1 MKKLD
6 KKQIPQFVALCV
18 LSSGVFGYFV
28 MRMVTPS
35 EAAASS
41 ASPPAQVATAP
52 KAAATDPKVAANDP
66 KVAAPIVVASAL
78 PGTPAAGLAPL
89 TPLPLAGMRDPFVVG
104 YVDPKIPLPTAPLPA
119 PPKLITAS
127 TQIGR
132 TNLPGLS
139 VLPAPSAPDLPT
151 GLTGFSVRPTRTAPT
166 LPTIAAPPTPA
177 PTWTV
182 TGVLQTDTE
191 KMAIL
196 RSGEARRIVR
206 SGDFVD
212 STFRVADVTRSY
224 VVLKHGT
231 ETYRLMLGGG
241 KPSTAPTLPPTSV
254 SGPPTFT
261 APPKYSAPAAPT
273 SAAPTSAAPA
283 RRSGQPGEASLTQA
297 GRSLSHLAA
306 LWLNKVPSAPVHAAE
321 VQPSN
326 QVALRFFDNTQE

>member
-6 KKQIPQFVALCV
+6 KKQISQFVALCV

-41 ASPPAQVATAP
+41 ASPPAQVAAVP
-52 KAAATDPKVAANDP
+52 RAAATDLKAAVVDP
-66 KVAAPIVVASAL
+66 KSAAPIVVASAL

-89 TPLPLAGMRDPFVVG
+89 VPQPLAGIRDPFVVG
-104 YVDPKIPLPTAPLPA
+104 YIDPKIPLTAAPLPA
-119 PPKLITAS
+119 PPKLMTAS

-151 GLTGFSVRPTRTAPT
+151 GLTSFSVRPTRTVPT
-166 LPTIAAPPTPA
+166 LPMVAAPPTPA

-191 KMAIL
+191 KVAIL

-212 STFRVADVTRSY
+212 SSYRVADVTRSY

-231 ETYRLMLGGG
+231 AIYRLMLGGG
-241 KPSTAPTLPPTSV
+241 KSSPAPALPPAAV
-254 SGPPTFT
+254 SGPPMFT
-261 APPKYSAPAAPT
+261 APPEYSAPAT
-273 SAAPTSAAPA
+273 AAPA
-283 RRSGQPGEASLTQA
+283 RRSGQPGGAALTQA
-297 GRSLSHLAA
+297 SRSLGHLAA
-306 LWLNKVPSAPVHAAE
+306 FWLNRAPSAPVHVA
-321 VQPSN
+321 VSQPS